1 MHFICKLSRI
11 MGESH
16 AFGSKIVNS
25 RIQTNFS
32 RLTDNSEHGE
42 CNCLKTFEKSSE
54 HLRNSLTMLEIG
66 WKSFLKSLA
75 HPVLKSSKIFRHL
88 WLSAEIIG
96 KSSEVIGN
104 LQRFSEVFRKLRQT
118 SEVIDK
124 ASEIQVLWRRKIS
137 RILLKK
143 SWQV

>member
-1 MHFICKLSRI
+1 
-11 MGESH
+11 
-16 AFGSKIVNS
+16 
-25 RIQTNFS
+25 
-32 RLTDNSEHGE
+32 
-42 CNCLKTFEKSSE
+42 
-54 HLRNSLTMLEIG
+54 MLEIG

-118 SEVIDK
+118 SEVIGK

-143 SWQV
+143 SWQVYNTGEQPEAPPVKQLVGMFST